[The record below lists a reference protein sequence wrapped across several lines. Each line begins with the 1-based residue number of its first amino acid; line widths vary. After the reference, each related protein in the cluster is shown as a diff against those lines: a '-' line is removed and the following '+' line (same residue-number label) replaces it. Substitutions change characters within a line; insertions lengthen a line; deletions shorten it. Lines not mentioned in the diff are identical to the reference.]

1 MRCAVLGDIHANI
14 HALEAVV
21 ADARAY
27 GCTEFQLLGDVV
39 GYGAFPSECV
49 DLARSISRI
58 CVLGN
63 HDQAAAADTTLAEFR
78 ETASVSLAWTRE
90 KLTADQRA
98 WLGALPPRRQ
108 VRGTTLVHA
117 TLDSPLSW
125 GYVRSVDS
133 AELSMALQGLP
144 VCFIGHTHVPVGYVH
159 GGGEF
164 QLGGEEGAGISLD
177 PKSKYLINA
186 GSVGQPRDGDWRAA
200 YIIHDEE
207 ERGIWLRRVEYDVE
221 AAASAILSAGLPE
234 RLASRL
240 RSGS

>member
-1 MRCAVLGDIHANI
+1 MRCAILGDIHANI

-49 DLARSISRI
+49 ELARSLTRI

-63 HDQAAAADTTLAEFR
+63 HDQAAAAEITLADFS
-78 ETASVSLAWTRE
+78 ETASVSLEWTRG
-90 KLTADQRA
+90 KLSADQRS
-98 WLGALPPRRQ
+98 WLGALMPRRQ

-117 TLDSPLSW
+117 SLDSPLSW
-125 GYVRSVDS
+125 GYVRSLAT

-144 VCFIGHTHVPVGYVH
+144 VCFIGHTHVPIGYVH
-159 GGGEF
+159 GGEEFSLGIGE
-164 QLGGEEGAGISLD
+164 GISLD

-200 YIIHDEE
+200 YLIHDEDE
-207 ERGIWLRRVEYDVE
+207 HGLWLRRVEYDVE
-221 AAASAILSAGLPE
+221 SAASAVLAAGLPE
-234 RLASRL
+234 KLATRL
-240 RSGS
+240 RTGS